1 MTLKPVLDKESEPK
15 CLLQAEAGRA
25 GFLAAMGWG
34 GGSVLPSPEPCSE
47 KHRAHV

>member
-15 CLLQAEAGRA
+15 CLLQVEAGRA

-34 GGSVLPSPEPCSE
+34 GRVSSAVP
-47 KHRAHV
+47 RALF